1 MINVLQTSYLKKLAT
16 AKIAVSIY
24 LMNGIKLSGHI
35 AKFDKSVILLQDS
48 KGNNEQLIYKQA
60 VSTIVPIKATVAPKT
75 N

>member
-1 MINVLQTSYLKKLAT
+1 MLSLLQDKYLKNLVN

-35 AKFDKSVILLQDS
+35 ASFDKHVILLQDN
-48 KGNNEQLIYKQA
+48 KGNNEQLIYKNA
-60 VSTIVPIKATVAPKT
+60 VSTIVPIKMVATNK